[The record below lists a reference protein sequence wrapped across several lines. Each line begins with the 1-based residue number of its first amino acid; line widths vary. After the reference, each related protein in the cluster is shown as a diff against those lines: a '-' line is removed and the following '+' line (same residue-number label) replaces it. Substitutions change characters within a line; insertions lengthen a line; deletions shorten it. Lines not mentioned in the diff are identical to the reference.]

1 MGSATEND
9 DDIIAGI
16 NITPMVDIMLVLL
29 IIFMLTASVIEDRAI
44 EVELPEAATASQ
56 SEAAVLTIIIDSSG
70 TWYLDGLVTDADS
83 IRAVIR
89 SEQESEGEIQAVIA
103 ADKSVPYG
111 EVVGVIDLVKQE
123 GVHQFALN
131 TDPASAHIPAA
142 TSDTPN
148 TEEEE

>member
-1 MGSATEND
+1 MGAAIDND
-9 DDIIAGI
+9 EDIISGI

-56 SEAAVLTIIIDSSG
+56 SESAVLTIVIDSSG

-83 IRAVIR
+83 IRAAIR
-89 SEQESEGEIQAVIA
+89 SEQGSGEDLQAIIA

-131 TDPASAHIPAA
+131 TDPASANIPAA
-142 TSDTPN
+142 TSDAVKTD
-148 TEEEE
+148 EEE

>member
-1 MGSATEND
+1 MGAATDND
-9 DDIIAGI
+9 EDIISGI

-56 SEAAVLTIIIDSSG
+56 SESAVLTIVIDSSG

-83 IRAVIR
+83 IRAAIR
-89 SEQESEGEIQAVIA
+89 SEQGSGEDLQAIIA

-131 TDPASAHIPAA
+131 TDPASANIPAA
-142 TSDTPN
+142 TSDAVKTD
-148 TEEEE
+148 EEE